1 MQSHDL
7 LMLLKVQKTR
17 SDDELIKLQ
26 SDTGWDNE
34 SLWGGRLVM
43 VAVLVWLVGW
53 LVTASCYKLIN
64 RDYEYA
70 LLFFYIS
77 RI

>member
-26 SDTGWDNE
+26 PDTGQ
-34 SLWGGRLVM
+34 R
-43 VAVLVWLVGW
+43 
-53 LVTASCYKLIN
+53 
-64 RDYEYA
+64 
-70 LLFFYIS
+70 
-77 RI
+77 